1 MALANIKSIEV
12 IFKRS
17 KLQWVKNLFLK
28 KAKRFPRVVNFEHF
42 TGYRFSDAGL
52 MVQWGSS
59 RYFYPM
65 HKLERVK
72 FVQH

>member
-1 MALANIKSIEV
+1 MALKNIKSIEV

-17 KLQWVKNLFLK
+17 KLQWIKNLFLK
-28 KAKRFPRVVNFEHF
+28 KAKRFPRVASFEGF
-42 TGYRFSDAGL
+42 SGYRFSDAGL
-52 MVQWGSS
+52 LVQWGSS

-72 FVQH
+72 FVTY